1 MSEPLL
7 HRCSVAGMLRRTG
20 LFRISSRKCARCRVT
35 PVCGF
40 AAAWRN
46 GLQATLPVPKT
57 CRQHFVRGVPAWPAP
72 TCSRCARSAACVLP
86 APSPIP
92 RAFRDS
98 YPPQRYATPLFTHA
112 LPPQATVLPPPA
124 PIKMTNQQ
132 TELDQAVPVRT
143 VATARSH
150 CSAAARR
157 LRPGQWQRT
166 PLPRAPYPVARQ
178 KPSVSRQKP
187 CPETLY

>member
-1 MSEPLL
+1 MCPLPSDSGL
-7 HRCSVAGMLRRTG
+7 RIRRCLSGETACKQRWQCLKLADDTSFEVW
-20 LFRISSRKCARCRVT
+20 
-35 PVCGF
+35 P
-40 AAAWRN
+40 
-46 GLQATLPVPKT
+46 
-57 CRQHFVRGVPAWPAP
+57 PAWPAP